1 MQARRLAAWTA
12 LPVAVIIGLGACDTA
27 NSGSNANGGSNPN
40 GVVSVGIAEPE
51 HLIPSNTTDISGGQ
65 VLQALF
71 TPLVTYDKD
80 AKPVE
85 AQAASITTID
95 SRVWKIKL
103 KPGYT
108 FHNGEPVT
116 ADSYIRAWN
125 YGAYGPNGQ
134 NANYYFAH
142 IQGYN
147 ALNPGANNTPATNT
161 LSGLKRLDDLTLQV
175 TLSAPYSD
183 FKAEL
188 GYTAFLPLPKSAFG
202 IDGGLVKRFEDR
214 EVGDGP
220 FKMKGI
226 WTHDQAIEV
235 ERYDAYPGQKP
246 KVGGVLFKIYQDLT
260 TAYADVQTNTLDVLP
275 QGLAT
280 QNLATAAA
288 DFGDRYQ
295 HSPASSFEFLAFPT
309 FDSAYA
315 NVGIRKAISMAI
327 DRDGIVTTI
336 FANSQSAARSF
347 VSPVLQGYRDNTCGD
362 ACQYRPSAAKQL
374 YTDSAGPAE
383 IKITYNADGGHKEWV
398 QAVCNQLR
406 RNLGVTCLAQ
416 PEAKFADLL
425 QKVEK
430 KQPVG
435 MFRLGW
441 SMDYPSMEDYLSPLY
456 STHGSANYYGYSNA
470 QFDRLVQQGSE
481 QQTEAAAIGYY
492 QQAEN
497 ILARDMPV
505 IPLRFKQN
513 NYVFSTRV
521 SNVGV
526 DLFSYLDLIDITTSA
541 T

>member
-1 MQARRLAAWTA
+1 MQVRRLAAWTA
-12 LPVAVIIGLGACDTA
+12 LPVAVMIGLGACDSANPESTA
-27 NSGSNANGGSNPN
+27 QGGNPN
-40 GVVSVGIAEPE
+40 GVVSVGILEPQ
-51 HLIPSNTTDISGGQ
+51 HLIPSNTADISGGQ

-80 AKPVE
+80 AKPIE
-85 AQAASITTID
+85 AQAASITTRD
-95 SRVWKIKL
+95 SKVWTIKL

-108 FHNGEPVT
+108 FHNGEPVD

-134 NANYYFAH
+134 NLNYYFAH
-142 IQGYN
+142 IEGYG
-147 ALNPGANNTPATNT
+147 ALNPGGTATPTANT
-161 LSGLKRLDDLTLQV
+161 LSGLKRLDDLALQV

-183 FKAEL
+183 FKSEL
-188 GYTAFLPLPKSAFG
+188 GYIAFLPLPKAAFTPEG
-202 IDGGLVKRFEDR
+202 ALVKTFEDR
-214 EVGDGP
+214 EIGDGP
-220 FKMKGI
+220 FQIKGS

-235 ERYDAYPGQKP
+235 ERYDAYPGVKP
-246 KVGGVLFKIYQDLT
+246 KVGGVLFKIYQDPT
-260 TAYADVQTNTLDVLP
+260 TAYADVQANTLDVLP
-275 QGLAT
+275 QALST

-295 HSPASSFEFLAFPT
+295 HSPASSFEYLAFPT
-309 FDSAYA
+309 FEKDFA
-315 NVGIRKAISMAI
+315 NVDVRKAISMAI
-327 DRDGIVTTI
+327 DRDGIVKTI
-336 FANSQSAARSF
+336 FATAQSPARSF

-362 ACQYRPSAAKQL
+362 ACRYNPSAARQL
-374 YTDSAGPAE
+374 YKSSGGPAQL
-383 IKITYNADGGHKEWV
+383 KITYNADGGHKEWV
-398 QAVCNQLR
+398 EAVCHQLH
-406 RNLGVTCLAQ
+406 RNLDVSCVAQ

-441 SMDYPSMEDYLSPLY
+441 SMDYPSMEDYLTPLY
-456 STHGSANYYGYSNA
+456 STHGSSNYYGYSNP

-481 QQTEAAAIGYY
+481 QPTEDGAIKYY
-492 QQAEN
+492 QRAED

-521 SNVGV
+521 SNVSV
-526 DLFSYLDLIDITTSA
+526 DLFSYLDLIDITTTAS
-541 T
+541 

>member
-1 MQARRLAAWTA
+1 MQARRLATWTV
-12 LPVAVIIGLGACDTA
+12 LPVAVMIGLGACDTA
-27 NSGSNANGGSNPN
+27 NSGSDGSGSNPN

-85 AQAASITTID
+85 AQAASITTAD
-95 SRVWKIKL
+95 SKVWKIKL

-134 NANYYFAH
+134 NGNYYFAH
-142 IQGYN
+142 IEGYD
-147 ALNPGANNTPATNT
+147 ALNVKNPTTSS
-161 LSGLKRLDDLTLQV
+161 LSGLSRLDDLTIQV

-183 FKAEL
+183 FKTEL
-188 GYTAFLPLPKSAFG
+188 GYNPFLPLPKSAFT
-202 IDGGLVKRFEDR
+202 IDGALAKKFEDR

-220 FKMKGI
+220 FKIKGT

-235 ERYDAYPGQKP
+235 ERYDAYPGEKP

-288 DFGDRYQ
+288 DFGDRYA
-295 HSPASSFEFLAFPT
+295 HSPASAFEYLAFPT
-309 FDSAYA
+309 FDPSYA
-315 NVGIRKAISMAI
+315 NVNVRKAISMAI
-327 DRDGIVTTI
+327 DRDSIVKTI
-336 FANSQSAARSF
+336 FANSQSPARSF
-347 VSPVLQGYRDNTCGD
+347 VSPVLLGYRDNTCGD
-362 ACQYRPSAAKQL
+362 ACQYQPAAARAL
-374 YTDSAGPAE
+374 YTANNGPDT

-398 QAVCNQLR
+398 TAVCNQLH
-406 RNLGVTCLAQ
+406 RNLGAACVPQ

-425 QKVEK
+425 HKVEK
-430 KQPVG
+430 KEPVG

-456 STHGSANYYGYSNA
+456 STHGSSNYYGYSNP
-470 QFDRLVQQGSE
+470 QFDHLVEQGQQQKSE
-481 QQTEAAAIGYY
+481 DAAIRFY

-521 SNVGV
+521 NNVSV

-541 T
+541 S